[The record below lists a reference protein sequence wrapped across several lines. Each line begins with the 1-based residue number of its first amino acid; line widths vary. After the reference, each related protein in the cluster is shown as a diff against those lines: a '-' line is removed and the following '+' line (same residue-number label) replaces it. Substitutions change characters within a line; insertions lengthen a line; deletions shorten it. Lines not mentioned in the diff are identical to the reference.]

1 MYATPAVVGAV
12 AYTLLQLGHADLLFP
27 DWVLLVVPFALTLSL
42 RAAAWTYRRVR
53 AARALP
59 PPPPP
64 VCAGRGRDGSEPPIR
79 APQVSAAALGAQAA
93 ERLLLL
99 LLEGRLRDQNKER
112 QDWRVRRCPS
122 PATLSGCPLLRS
134 RPPDVCPPRA
144 PQARGRNAQAVASK
158 GEEGEV
164 PPKCQEAT
172 SWTRAE
178 TARGTHHGRMID
190 GVVRLVRVSE
200 SERPVAWACLS
211 LSPCV
216 PSPVA
221 CRVCAHTQCVRVLT
235 RSLLSL
241 SKG

>member
-42 RAAAWTYRRVR
+42 RAAAWTYRRVS

-59 PPPPP
+59 PPPLPP
-64 VCAGRGRDGSEPPIR
+64 PSVCAGRGRDGSEPPIR

-211 LSPCV
+211 LSLHV
-216 PSPVA
+216 YRRL
-221 CRVCAHTQCVRVLT
+221 CRMSRVRTHSVCVCAGT
-235 RSLLSL
+235 RS
-241 SKG
+241 